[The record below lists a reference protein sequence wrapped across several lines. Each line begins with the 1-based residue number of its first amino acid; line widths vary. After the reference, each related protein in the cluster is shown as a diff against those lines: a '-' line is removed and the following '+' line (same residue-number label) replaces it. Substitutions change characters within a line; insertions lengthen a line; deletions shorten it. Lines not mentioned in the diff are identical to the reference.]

1 MVVGSMTVETD
12 VVIIG
17 SGPGG
22 YVAAIRAAQ
31 LGKDVIVVEREKNVG
46 GVCLNYGCIP
56 TKAII
61 HSSNFFSTI
70 KELSEMGIE
79 IKDYSFD
86 INKMRDWKNGILEKL
101 NLGISNLF
109 EKHGIELIVGNG
121 IFTSNN
127 ELHIQGQ
134 SDVTAIKFK
143 KAIIATGSSPIAI
156 SGFPFESPYV
166 ITSRDALEL
175 TEIPKKLVIIGGG
188 YIGTEMGT
196 VYAKL
201 GSEVHII
208 EMQDRLLGALDEE
221 LVSVFS
227 KKLSNYNVTP
237 HLKSKALGMQEK
249 DGKAIVKIN
258 EDGVEK
264 EIEADKVLVVV
275 GRKPNSKDI
284 GLENTDVTINKLGFI
299 EVDGTRRTAD
309 TNIYAI
315 GDVIGQPMLA
325 HKASRDA
332 KVAAEV
338 IAGIPSSFDN
348 KVIPF
353 VVFNDPEIASVG
365 LTELDAKN
373 KDKNIQVGKFPLA
386 ALGRA
391 MTLNQTDGFV
401 KIIAEKKTGIVL
413 GVHCVGA
420 GASDIIAEATLA
432 IEMGATLEDVALTI
446 HAHPTLPESLYQAAE
461 ATMGKA
467 IDIFQPK
474 K

>member
-12 VVIIG
+12 VLVVG

-31 LGKDVIVVEREKNVG
+31 LGKDVIVVEKEKKVG
-46 GVCLNYGCIP
+46 GVCLNHGCIP

-61 HSSNFFSTI
+61 HASNFFSTI
-70 KELSEMGIE
+70 EELGQMGIE

-86 INKMRDWKNGILEKL
+86 VNKMRDWKNGILEKL
-101 NLGISNLF
+101 GKGISGLF
-109 EKHGIELIVGNG
+109 EKYGIELIVGKG

-127 ELHIQGQ
+127 ELHIQGK

-156 SGFPFESPYV
+156 SGFPYESPFV
-166 ITSRDALEL
+166 MSSKDALTL

-201 GSEVHII
+201 GSEVHIV
-208 EMQDRLLGALDEE
+208 EMQDRLLGTLDEE
-221 LVSVFS
+221 LVKVFS
-227 KKLSNYNVTP
+227 DKLTKYNIMP
-237 HLKSKALGMQEK
+237 HLKSKALGMEEK
-249 DGKAIVKIN
+249 NGKAIVKIN

-275 GRKPNSKDI
+275 GRKPNSKDL
-284 GLENTDVTINKLGFI
+284 GLENTDVSINKRGFI

-309 TNIYAI
+309 INIYAI

-325 HKASRDA
+325 HKASREG
-332 KVAAEV
+332 KIAAEV
-338 IAGIPSSFDN
+338 ISGIPSAFDN

-373 KDKNIQVGKFPLA
+373 KGKDIQVGKFPFA

-413 GVHCVGA
+413 GVHCVGT
-420 GASDIIAEATLA
+420 GASNIIAEASLA
-432 IEMGATLEDVALTI
+432 IEMGATLEDIALTI
-446 HAHPTLPESLYQAAE
+446 HAHPTIPESLYQAAE
-461 ATMGKA
+461 AAMGKA